1 MKANI
6 ISNAADLLR
15 ILTSFVKQMFQGIIF
30 VTSRELLIIPITIY
44 NATESLH
51 STLGLAV
58 TSVTDFPIAGSVYL
72 HGVNGL
78 TFYSLLLLLLGHFS
92 RVQPCATP

>member
-15 ILTSFVKQMFQGIIF
+15 ILASFVKQMFQGIIF

-44 NATESLH
+44 NVTE
-51 STLGLAV
+51 
-58 TSVTDFPIAGSVYL
+58 VYIQL
-72 HGVNGL
+72 
-78 TFYSLLLLLLGHFS
+78 
-92 RVQPCATP
+92 